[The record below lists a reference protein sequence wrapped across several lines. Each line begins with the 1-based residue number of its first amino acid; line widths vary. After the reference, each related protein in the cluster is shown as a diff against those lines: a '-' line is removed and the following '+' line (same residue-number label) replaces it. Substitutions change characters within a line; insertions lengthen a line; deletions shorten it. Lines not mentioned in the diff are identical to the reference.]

1 MKLSLML
8 KCEGLFEYLT
18 ACESGIALIIKVKML
33 CCIDVCEGCLLM
45 MMK

>member
-18 ACESGIALIIKVKML
+18 ACESGIALIAGVPGEKP
-33 CCIDVCEGCLLM
+33 
-45 MMK
+45 